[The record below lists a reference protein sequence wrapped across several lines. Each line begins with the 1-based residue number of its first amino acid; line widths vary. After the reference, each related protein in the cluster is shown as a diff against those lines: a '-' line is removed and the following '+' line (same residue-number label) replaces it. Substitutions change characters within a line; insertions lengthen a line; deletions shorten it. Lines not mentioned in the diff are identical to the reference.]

1 MVLWRKRQEN
11 FKECNAI
18 KHKSR
23 KTLKRVLWLLLLYKI
38 VVFPSCSDIQKNL
51 VYMLYLEW
59 YDAKYIKKSR
69 SFQKQCVFPLFS
81 KKKKKQLR
89 FVVTAWFLMWTS
101 LGLNQGPP
109 DYESVALTNWA
120 TSPMQNAMA
129 WHVLCLFCDCK
140 CTSIFWIVQ
149 YLYEKIWELMGWQVL
164 ELTSKRVN
172 ELTGKLPFGL

>member
-89 FVVTAWFLMWTS
+89 FCRNCLISNVDQPGLEPGASRLWVYLWDISCNCMKHYSVDNQWLMDFVVCRKITIFAPVFMWKGHLKVTKWTRFH
-101 LGLNQGPP
+101 L
-109 DYESVALTNWA
+109 
-120 TSPMQNAMA
+120 
-129 WHVLCLFCDCK
+129 
-140 CTSIFWIVQ
+140 
-149 YLYEKIWELMGWQVL
+149 
-164 ELTSKRVN
+164 
-172 ELTGKLPFGL
+172 

>member
-23 KTLKRVLWLLLLYKI
+23 QTLKRVLWLLLLYKI

-89 FVVTAWFLMWTS
+89 FCRNCLISNVDQPGLEPGTS
-101 LGLNQGPP
+101 RLWVCCSNQLSYKSRQIQQCGGNHMGLI
-109 DYESVALTNWA
+109 AFA
-120 TSPMQNAMA
+120 KIR
-129 WHVLCLFCDCK
+129 VLF
-140 CTSIFWIVQ
+140 
-149 YLYEKIWELMGWQVL
+149 
-164 ELTSKRVN
+164 
-172 ELTGKLPFGL
+172 

>member
-23 KTLKRVLWLLLLYKI
+23 QALKRVLWLLLLYKI

-89 FVVTAWFLMWTS
+89 FCRNCLISNVDQPGLEPGTSRLWVCCSNQLSYKSDLYLMDKFAGAKI
-101 LGLNQGPP
+101 LL
-109 DYESVALTNWA
+109 LK
-120 TSPMQNAMA
+120 QNAKFLNKKM
-129 WHVLCLFCDCK
+129 WDTWNLV
-140 CTSIFWIVQ
+140 
-149 YLYEKIWELMGWQVL
+149 
-164 ELTSKRVN
+164 
-172 ELTGKLPFGL
+172 

>member
-23 KTLKRVLWLLLLYKI
+23 QTLKRVLWLLLLYKI

-89 FVVTAWFLMWTS
+89 FCRNCLISNVDQPGLEPGTSRLWVCCSNQLSYKSVRGEMGTSHAMW
-101 LGLNQGPP
+101 L
-109 DYESVALTNWA
+109 
-120 TSPMQNAMA
+120 QNYVFP
-129 WHVLCLFCDCK
+129 WIWQKFWRVKCLFNYHTCCR
-140 CTSIFWIVQ
+140 
-149 YLYEKIWELMGWQVL
+149 
-164 ELTSKRVN
+164 SKN
-172 ELTGKLPFGL
+172 

>member
-89 FVVTAWFLMWTS
+89 FCRNCLISNVDQPGLEPGTSRLWVCCSNQLSYKSDAKCYGMTRIVPLLRLQIYKYFLNCAIFVRKNMRVDGVTSSWV
-101 LGLNQGPP
+101 
-109 DYESVALTNWA
+109 DE
-120 TSPMQNAMA
+120 
-129 WHVLCLFCDCK
+129 
-140 CTSIFWIVQ
+140 
-149 YLYEKIWELMGWQVL
+149 
-164 ELTSKRVN
+164 
-172 ELTGKLPFGL
+172 